1 MAAGPDYTAVLA
13 TLEKLMG
20 ATDRYVEE
28 QDDSRQSALEAAL
41 DEHYQ
46 ALMGAKERIK
56 AAVIGLTRKE
66 FDAATPEGKL
76 VVATKLQED
85 MGKIGV
91 RGALSCAFAGF
102 TGSATKL
109 HKAWAD
115 RALFDSEH
123 QVKEASVPKRRN
135 ETVPPVIE
143 KPEAVL
149 GSGSGEPQVVPPQS
163 NTDTEQEPTVDTKV
177 DETTAPVDEKT
188 GSDTWGVGQQ
198 LSRLMS
204 KLGKRTEDAK
214 AAT

>member
-1 MAAGPDYTAVLA
+1 MQARLLSIGAPLLRVGLFALLHERYRTATSSLLPSVRA
-13 TLEKLMG
+13 FKTASVVADQM
-20 ATDRYVEE
+20 
-28 QDDSRQSALEAAL
+28 RQ
-41 DEHYQ
+41 Q
-46 ALMGAKERIK
+46 ALPLTPKESIREIRVFCLMACVTLACSFRRVGSLHTPPK
-56 AAVIGLTRKE
+56 PIPAVT
-66 FDAATPEGKL
+66 
-76 VVATKLQED
+76 Q
-85 MGKIGV
+85 
-91 RGALSCAFAGF
+91 
-102 TGSATKL
+102 GSKKKTL
-109 HKAWAD
+109 P
-115 RALFDSEH
+115 LC